1 MAVRSPNSQT
11 EGRKAQ
17 MEMQNKE
24 IVETLIKAI

>member
-24 IVETLIKAI
+24 NDKSYLKVG